1 MDISIMI
8 EGQNGLNWPRWQR
21 LARLVEDAGFAGLYR
36 SDHFT
41 NGSPPDLDS
50 LELWVSLTWLAAH
63 TSRIKFG
70 PLVSPFSFRDPVFTA
85 RMACAVDDLAGGRL
99 VLGLG
104 AGWQAREHQTFGYN
118 LLDLDGRFRRLVEG
132 LDVVRLLLK
141 SDTPVSHQGE
151 FYRLDEAKLLPR
163 PQRAGGPPILI
174 GGNGRRRT
182 LPVAAR
188 YAVEWNGTYQ
198 TPERFRALSQ
208 ALDEA
213 LQAEGRAPDEVRRSV
228 MTRVL
233 FARDDAELSRLLAG
247 RDLDELRGRGAVVG
261 TAGAV
266 REQLAA
272 LAEAGVQ
279 GIMLQWLELDD
290 LDRMEALARAVL

>member
-1 MDISIMI
+1 MDINIMI

-41 NGSPPDLDS
+41 NSSRPDLDS
-50 LELWVSLTWLAAH
+50 LELWVSLTWLAAN
-63 TSRIKFG
+63 TRRLKFG
-70 PLVSPFSFRDPVFTA
+70 PLVTPFSFRDPVFTA
-85 RMACAVDDLAGGRL
+85 RMACAVDDLSEGRL

-104 AGWQAREHQTFGYN
+104 AGWQDREHQTFGYD

-132 LDVVRLLLK
+132 LDVVRRLLT
-141 SDTPVSHQGE
+141 SDTPVSHRGE
-151 FYRLDEAKLLPR
+151 FYRLEEARLLPR
-163 PQRAGGPPILI
+163 PQRAGGPPILV

-182 LPVAAR
+182 LPVAAH
-188 YAVEWNGTYQ
+188 YAMEWNAVYQ
-198 TPERFRALSQ
+198 TPESFGQLSR
-208 ALDEA
+208 ALDEHLAA
-213 LQAEGRAPDEVRRSV
+213 LGRAPNEVRRSL
-228 MTRVL
+228 MTGVL
-233 FARDDAELSRLLAG
+233 FARDDAELDRLLAG
-247 RDLDELRGRGAVVG
+247 RDLAEMRARGVVAG

-266 REQLAA
+266 QDQLAR

-290 LDRMEALARAVL
+290 LDRMGALARAVL